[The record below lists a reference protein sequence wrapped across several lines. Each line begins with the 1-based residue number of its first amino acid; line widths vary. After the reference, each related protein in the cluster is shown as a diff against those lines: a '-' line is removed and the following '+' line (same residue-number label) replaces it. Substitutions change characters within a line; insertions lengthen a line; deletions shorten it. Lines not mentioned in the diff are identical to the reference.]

1 MPKTFVMSYLNFAK
15 DEGCVAALENLE
27 SLQASLECILEATD
41 QPIHALYASSLL
53 TTVNDT
59 IIVIQHIHLQE
70 LEHKIKEPGE
80 EPRNYNY
87 TCGPRDDIV
96 AVQEEEDGVR
106 LDILSDE
113 DNPIRP
119 ECAECG
125 QPIHQISYRCVDCI
139 GRDG

>member
-1 MPKTFVMSYLNFAK
+1 MPKTFVMTYLDFAK

-27 SLQASLECILEATD
+27 SIQASLECILEATD
-41 QPIHALYASSLL
+41 QPIHTLYASSLL

-80 EPRNYNY
+80 EPRK
-87 TCGPRDDIV
+87 
-96 AVQEEEDGVR
+96 
-106 LDILSDE
+106 
-113 DNPIRP
+113 
-119 ECAECG
+119 CG